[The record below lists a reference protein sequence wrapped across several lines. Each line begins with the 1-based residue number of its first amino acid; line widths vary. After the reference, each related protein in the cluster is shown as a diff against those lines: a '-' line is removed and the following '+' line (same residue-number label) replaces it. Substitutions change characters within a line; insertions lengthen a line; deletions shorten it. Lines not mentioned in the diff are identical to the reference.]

1 MNKYYGYEN
10 GKTTFHMS
18 KTGEEMRK
26 ITTLKATITDNELME
41 ISRD

>member
-18 KTGEEMRK
+18 KTGEEMKATRR
-26 ITTLKATITDNELME
+26 LKVTITDDELME